1 MIIPYRIQQRLKRLG
16 VALLVIAV
24 VLAVVLLCWFLWLDR
39 YVVYTRDGAVFD
51 FERSSEELR
60 GEPAI
65 PPGEEDL
72 ISIYFN
78 EGEDAVE
85 TGTDLS
91 QMIGYYIDYN
101 ALRKGTDTI
110 KQQLDALP
118 AGTAVMLEVKS
129 SYGVAFYNSSTIPYR
144 PGSDGVDPAM
154 VDDLIR
160 YMNKKNLY
168 TIAALPSLRDFSY
181 ALDHQQI
188 GLDHTGG
195 YLWVDRDNVYWL
207 DPTAEGTVSYLIDIA
222 NELRVLGFR
231 EVVFLDFQIPD
242 DKDVALGGDHRA
254 ILEALA
260 QNLLLSCGNNTFAV
274 SFETTGEFT
283 LPEGRT
289 RVYKTGVD
297 AIEAKNI
304 AEASGVED
312 VVTRLVFITDLYD
325 TRFDE
330 YSVLRPLSF
339 AG

>member
-39 YVVYTRDGAVFD
+39 FVVYTREGAVFD
-51 FERSSEELR
+51 FERSSEELS
-60 GEPAI
+60 GEPAV
-65 PPGEEDL
+65 PPGEENL

-78 EGEDAVE
+78 EGENAVE

-101 ALRKGTDTI
+101 ALLRGTDGI

-118 AGTAVMLEVKS
+118 AGTAVMLEVKNS
-129 SYGVAFYNSSTIPYR
+129 FGSAYYNSSTIPYR
-144 PGSDGVDPAM
+144 SDALDPAV

-160 YMNKKNLY
+160 YMNAKSLY
-168 TIAALPSLRDFSY
+168 TIAALPALRDYCFG
-181 ALDHQQI
+181 LDHQEN
-188 GLDHTGG
+188 GLPTSGG
-195 YLWVDRDNVYWL
+195 YLWADGDYRYWL
-207 DPTAEGTVSYLIDIA
+207 DPTKSGTVSYLIDVA
-222 NELRVLGFR
+222 NELRVLGFK
-231 EVVFLDFQIPD
+231 EVVFLNFAFPETESI
-242 DKDVALGGDHRA
+242 VFGGDKRQA
-254 ILEALA
+254 LENLA
-260 QNLLLSCGNNTFAV
+260 QTLLTSCGTNTFAV
-274 SFETTGEFT
+274 SFETVGEFT

-304 AEASGVED
+304 AETSGVED
-312 VVTRLVFITDLYD
+312 VLTKLVFITDLYD

>member
-101 ALRKGTDTI
+101 ALLKGTDTI

-231 EVVFLDFQIPD
+231 EVVFLDQTST
-242 DKDVALGGDHRA
+242 A
-254 ILEALA
+254 E
-260 QNLLLSCGNNTFAV
+260 AV
-274 SFETTGEFT
+274 SPERSSHKLKPPQTTSRSTKINIQLLVFT
-283 LPEGRT
+283 LRHLHCAAFP
-289 RVYKTGVD
+289 K
-297 AIEAKNI
+297 
-304 AEASGVED
+304 
-312 VVTRLVFITDLYD
+312 
-325 TRFDE
+325 
-330 YSVLRPLSF
+330 
-339 AG
+339 AGTSIPKMPQKRNEKRQKI

>member
-1 MIIPYRIQQRLKRLG
+1 MSIPYRIQQRLKRLT
-16 VALLVIAV
+16 VILLVVAV
-24 VLAVVLLCWFLWLDR
+24 VAAVVLLCWFLWLDR

-51 FERSSEELR
+51 FERSSEELT
-60 GEPAI
+60 GEPAV
-65 PPGEEDL
+65 PPGEENL
-72 ISIYFN
+72 ISIYYN

-101 ALRKGTDTI
+101 ALLRGIDGV
-110 KQQLDALP
+110 KQQLDNLP
-118 AGTAVMLEVKS
+118 AGTAVMLEVKNS
-129 SYGVAFYNSSTIPYR
+129 FGTAYYNSSTIPYR
-144 PGSDGVDPAM
+144 SDTLDPAM
-154 VDDLIR
+154 VDELIR
-160 YMNKKNLY
+160 YMNSKNLY
-168 TIAALPSLRDFSY
+168 TIAAFPSLRDFSY

-207 DPTAEGTVSYLIDIA
+207 DPTEEATVSYLTDIA

-242 DKDVALGGDHRA
+242 DSNVALGGDHRA
-254 ILEALA
+254 ILENLA
-260 QNLLLSCGNNTFAV
+260 QNLLISCGTNAFAV
-274 SFETTGEFT
+274 SFETVGEFT
-283 LPEGRT
+283 LPEGRS
-289 RVYKTGVD
+289 RVYKTEVD

-304 AEASGVED
+304 AENSGVSD
-312 VVTRLVFITDLYD
+312 VQTRLVFITDLYD

-339 AG
+339 AE

>member
-101 ALRKGTDTI
+101 ALLKGTDTI

-118 AGTAVMLEVKS
+118 AGTAVMLELKS
-129 SYGVAFYNSSTIPYR
+129 SYGAAYYNSSTIAYR
-144 PGSDGVDPAM
+144 PSGGVDPAM

-168 TIAALPSLRDFSY
+168 TIAGVSALHDYCY
-181 ALDHQQI
+181 ALDHQQY
-188 GLDHTGG
+188 GLDDDRG
-195 YLWVDRDNVYWL
+195 YLWLSGEDNYYWL
-207 DPTAEGTVSYLIDIA
+207 DPTEEGTVSYLIDIA

-231 EVVFLDFQIPD
+231 EVVFLEFIVPEGNH
-242 DKDVALGGDHRA
+242 VAFSSDRRA

-312 VVTRLVFITDLYD
+312 VVTKLVFITDLYD